1 MRVDSELV
9 SVGSPRRT
17 TWALRILMTLLWGE
31 GLAIFCG
38 VGHLGESEVLCLTP
52 VGLLVGTSILLALR
66 DGPFAGAARRLSPGS
81 LTIQNGLILAQ
92 AGGRSRTFPVAD
104 VVSGWNEF
112 EGREGFE
119 TAVLL
124 LRDGTFVRVGC
135 FRHAVAERVLREAG
149 VAPDQRAVKIR
160 VRPGGSA
167 TQRAVAILATFV
179 AAIVALV
186 FGAVGLVALV
196 NGSLLFGFAFGAIAT
211 GCVFGVK
218 RHAPALYTTT
228 LTIGI
233 DGVVVEG
240 PLRRRL
246 IRRADLIDVVAGA
259 EALRFD
265 LGAGKAIRVPATL
278 DAGLAVANRIRDTF
292 RAPPAP
298 GASLDRLDR
307 GDRPIAAWIAELRG
321 RAGNTRGYREAA
333 LARDDLL
340 DLVKD
345 GSAPTERRIAAA
357 VALSAERDLDTR
369 TALRVVA
376 NTCVDD
382 RLRVVIGRAAEM
394 ADEELAAAVEEA
406 TLAR

>member
-17 TWALRILMTLLWGE
+17 TWALRILMTLLWGG
-31 GLAIFCG
+31 GLAVFCG
-38 VGHLGESEVLCLTP
+38 VGPLGESEMLCLTP
-52 VGLLVGTSILLALR
+52 LGLLVGTSILLALR

-81 LTIQNGLILAQ
+81 LTIQNGLVLAQ
-92 AGGRSRTFPVAD
+92 AGGQRRTFSVAD
-104 VVSGWNEF
+104 VVSGWNEL

-124 LRDGTFVRVGC
+124 LRDGTVVRVGC
-135 FRHAVAERVLREAG
+135 FRHAVAESVLREAG

-167 TQRAVAILATFV
+167 IQRAVAILATFV
-179 AAIVALV
+179 AGIVALV

-196 NGSLLFGFAFGAIAT
+196 NSSLLFAFAFGAIAT
-211 GCVFGVK
+211 GAAFGVK
-218 RHAPALYTTT
+218 RHAPALYATT
-228 LTIGI
+228 LTIGS
-233 DGVVVEG
+233 DGVAVESPG
-240 PLRRRL
+240 RRRFV
-246 IRRADLIDVVAGA
+246 RRADLADIVVGA
-259 EALRFD
+259 EVLR
-265 LGAGKAIRVPATL
+265 LELKAGEAIRVPATL
-278 DAGLAVANRIRDTF
+278 EAGLAVANRIRDTF
-292 RAPPAP
+292 QAPPAS

-340 DLVKD
+340 DLLKD
-345 GSAPTERRIAAA
+345 GSAPTERRVAAA
-357 VALSAERDLDTR
+357 VALSAERDATTR

-394 ADEELAAAVEEA
+394 ADEELAVAVAEA
-406 TLAR
+406 TAAR